1 MPLSDI
7 SAKAVFTPDLIRIK
21 NLTGRYGRALV
32 SLTGRIRP
40 GDEHSPSSYSLS
52 LHADQVELNDD
63 LIAFLPV
70 SVKKSV
76 SELQLTGKIN
86 FTADLN
92 KTESDDSPDYK
103 LIVKCLGNN
112 MSSPFYPLKD
122 VTGSLTITKDSITLT
137 DITAVA
143 AGNIRQTADTPT
155 IKINGR
161 IALANNAFSSG
172 WFRLSAND
180 LFFDEQL
187 GLALPEDI
195 QPFYR
200 RLSPAGRFDLN
211 LENIKIFNTDSGEKY
226 VDLAATVKL
235 KDCNLNIS
243 PGITEMDATFKTE
256 GRYKTGDGF
265 AGANALLFADSL
277 KIKGKSLTS
286 LKANICYDPDLRS
299 WLTRNLI
306 ADCYSGRLTGKL
318 ELKHPSEPASEYM
331 KYVLQVGFENIDLK
345 QFLAYTNTEQNHHA
359 GHTAGKMSG
368 SLSISTTVGD
378 SYSQIGTCRLQITD
392 MQIGKLSPLAKL
404 LRVLRLTKPED
415 YAFERMLVESYIK
428 DNRLILRKFDLSG
441 EAVAFNGAGHINL
454 QTQDVDLILTARGK
468 RIATAE
474 PSILQ
479 SLTDVLCTGVVRMEV
494 TGNIYDP
501 QVTTKTLPLIGDTL
515 QILGTPR

>member
-1 MPLSDI
+1 MLFDRETVKISHLLSQYNGRQITLSGGVTRLNTDRPIYDISVKANNIPLDSTLMAALPDRQKRFYNQFSPAGLADAEVKIFTPQQSKEPATFIADLSFKKTSLAIPLLQKSHEAPPHDAPRKTQSLEANQFQLPLSDI

-40 GDEHSPSSYSLS
+40 GNEHSPSSYSLS

-103 LIVKCLGNN
+103 LIINCLGNN

-122 VTGSLTITKDSITLT
+122 VTGSLTITKDNITLK

-143 AGNIRQTADTPT
+143 ADTTRQTADTPT

-161 IALANNAFSSG
+161 IALANNAFSRG

-187 GLALPEDI
+187 GLALPEGI

-226 VDLAATVKL
+226 VDLAATV
-235 KDCNLNIS
+235 
-243 PGITEMDATFKTE
+243 
-256 GRYKTGDGF
+256 
-265 AGANALLFADSL
+265 
-277 KIKGKSLTS
+277 
-286 LKANICYDPDLRS
+286 
-299 WLTRNLI
+299 
-306 ADCYSGRLTGKL
+306 
-318 ELKHPSEPASEYM
+318 
-331 KYVLQVGFENIDLK
+331 
-345 QFLAYTNTEQNHHA
+345 
-359 GHTAGKMSG
+359 
-368 SLSISTTVGD
+368 
-378 SYSQIGTCRLQITD
+378 
-392 MQIGKLSPLAKL
+392 
-404 LRVLRLTKPED
+404 
-415 YAFERMLVESYIK
+415 
-428 DNRLILRKFDLSG
+428 
-441 EAVAFNGAGHINL
+441 
-454 QTQDVDLILTARGK
+454 
-468 RIATAE
+468 
-474 PSILQ
+474 
-479 SLTDVLCTGVVRMEV
+479 
-494 TGNIYDP
+494 
-501 QVTTKTLPLIGDTL
+501 
-515 QILGTPR
+515 